1 MNDAVSI
8 VNVVRFVPLTV
19 PSFRTYVIVYSVA
32 VQFAYRIVSLL
43 ALSHLCALVPFALY
57 YFVPLPPVSVK

>member
-19 PSFRTYVIVYSVA
+19 PLFSTYVIWYSVA
-32 VQFAYRIVSLL
+32 VHFAYRIVSLL
-43 ALSHLCALVPFALY
+43 SLSQICALVPFALY